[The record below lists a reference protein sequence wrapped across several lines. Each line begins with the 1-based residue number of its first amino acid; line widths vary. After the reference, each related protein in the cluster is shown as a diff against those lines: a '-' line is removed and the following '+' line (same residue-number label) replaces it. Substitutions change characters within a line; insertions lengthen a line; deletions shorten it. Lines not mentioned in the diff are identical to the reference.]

1 MYMLKKNKGMTLVEL
16 MVAVAILG
24 IFAASMG
31 VVLSKVNKGI
41 DSTKARTIANN
52 LSQEKVEKLKDYN
65 YYKLIATPVAA
76 LSDPN
81 DSSNPYPPET
91 ISISGVSFTRT
102 TVIKKLTETA
112 GSLVEVA
119 PTDPDDGIKK
129 IEITIGWTQNNVAKS
144 VMLTNL
150 VQNPGRTSLTGIIM
164 GNVKDLASANVS
176 GAHVYVSDNPNRDAT
191 TDVSGNYSIIVAPG
205 AFTVR
210 VDKKGYVSQT
220 SGSLTATA
228 GVTITQNFT
237 ALTLRT
243 NGTSTGYVFKRDH
256 LIISEVCAKVAVAD
270 FDEYV
275 ELYNSSSTPVTISSG
290 NFQLKYVDSSDVINN
305 LSLTWVDNIVPAYGF
320 FLIGRT
326 PNISGVAS
334 NAYWNGV
341 EVLEEIK
348 CGVIIADNSGAVI
361 DKVGWGKPGSSMP
374 APPNAVEVTGV
385 DLSATGLDAGRVI
398 ERKPYPGVTA
408 PSASGNAFD
417 SDDNSVDFANH
428 TTLSIQNA
436 SSSAEVPTG
445 GSLALGAYVFAD
457 DDLSSAT
464 TASTSTGTYTLSN
477 IATGTWKLSGASAA
491 LYGEVT
497 NVTITS
503 GTTITNNI
511 ILDSVSTNGYIEG
524 KVVNSTSTAL
534 ASIAMNCGGVSAS
547 TDSLGAYKFVVP
559 EGVFFVEANY
569 GNANPNYTSSSSTA
583 LTVIPGSVFNLPD
596 FVLVAG
602 GSISGKIT
610 TNGTDAIP
618 NVYVVA
624 KDFGNIERG
633 NAITDSSGNYVI
645 NNLAVS
651 GNAYSVFPALDDK
664 EVSSPTSMVSNVTAG
679 TIATNFNFQVTTA
692 LGSING
698 VVRNSSNALITTGVL
713 VVALPSPSVI
723 GSLPPTVDATLRGG
737 SDVYYTTTS
746 DSNGSY
752 SLSVRGSATGSLY
765 NVYGWY
771 TDNIGTTTK
780 CPATGTSSTT
790 ITGNAS
796 GTVNFTF

>member
-1 MYMLKKNKGMTLVEL
+1 M
-16 MVAVAILG
+16 
-24 IFAASMG
+24 
-31 VVLSKVNKGI
+31 
-41 DSTKARTIANN
+41 
-52 LSQEKVEKLKDYN
+52 
-65 YYKLIATPVAA
+65 
-76 LSDPN
+76 
-81 DSSNPYPPET
+81 
-91 ISISGVSFTRT
+91 
-102 TVIKKLTETA
+102 
-112 GSLVEVA
+112 
-119 PTDPDDGIKK
+119 
-129 IEITIGWTQNNVAKS
+129 
-144 VMLTNL
+144 
-150 VQNPGRTSLTGIIM
+150 
-164 GNVKDLASANVS
+164 
-176 GAHVYVSDNPNRDAT
+176 
-191 TDVSGNYSIIVAPG
+191 
-205 AFTVR
+205 
-210 VDKKGYVSQT
+210 
-220 SGSLTATA
+220 
-228 GVTITQNFT
+228 
-237 ALTLRT
+237 
-243 NGTSTGYVFKRDH
+243 
-256 LIISEVCAKVAVAD
+256 
-270 FDEYV
+270 
-275 ELYNSSSTPVTISSG
+275 
-290 NFQLKYVDSSDVINN
+290 
-305 LSLTWVDNIVPAYGF
+305 
-320 FLIGRT
+320 
-326 PNISGVAS
+326 
-334 NAYWNGV
+334 
-341 EVLEEIK
+341 
-348 CGVIIADNSGAVI
+348 
-361 DKVGWGKPGSSMP
+361 
-374 APPNAVEVTGV
+374 
-385 DLSATGLDAGRVI
+385 
-398 ERKPYPGVTA
+398 
-408 PSASGNAFD
+408 
-417 SDDNSVDFANH
+417 
-428 TTLSIQNA
+428 SIQNA